1 MPIVSKAIT
10 TDLVEAIKDTA
21 TELAAEAPDMYKLCR
36 YADLRIEVT
45 EEKQAGSENGTSKY
59 AYEDGHI
66 ACGLRVLA
74 GDSAIAPGYFGQVL
88 GRADLPR
95 LAQTLAR
102 GLKHAHERAVA
113 NAREKARVRDKYKE
127 LGEALSSIRL
137 APVEVQ
143 RDTVKAEFAIDP
155 RQVCLDDMVRYITEV
170 SRAVQDVG
178 EQIKYNAVSAV
189 TLVTRDLFTSSEGAC
204 IDQSFA
210 LTTGSVHVVAVSET
224 GDQELSD
231 TIGHRRGWEVVT
243 EGIVEEYIRNLDL
256 LTFSTNLA
264 RDAVK
269 LAHAPTLRS
278 SDKDVMVVTDPHFN
292 ALLAH
297 AIIGHPTELDR
308 ALKMETA
315 YAGRSWLLRMLND
328 TMVGKTVASAFV
340 TAYSDPSLPGF
351 GHYKYDHEG
360 TLGRKVAHIENGIF
374 KGFMNIRQT
383 AAILNVPPNG
393 SCLATEAHLV
403 PLVRMST
410 TVFAAGA
417 RAPEDII
424 HEVDKGYYVVGHRI
438 PSIAESRENFR
449 ISAQKVY
456 EIHNGQ
462 IGRLYRGGGI
472 MADTKTFL
480 MKVDAAGRD
489 FRLFPI
495 PNCGKGQPMQGRRL
509 GNGGATP
516 PNRPPPTRPP
526 ARHPP

>member
-1 MPIVSKAIT
+1 MPTIPKVIT
-10 TDLVEAIKDTA
+10 TDLVEAIKNTVV
-21 TELAAEAPDMYKLCR
+21 ELTAEAPDTYKLCR

-45 EEKQAGSENGTSKY
+45 EEKHAGSENGTSKY
-59 AYEDGHI
+59 ASEDSQF
-66 ACGLRVLA
+66 ACGIRVLA
-74 GDSAIAPGYFGQVL
+74 GDGAIAPGYFGQVL
-88 GRADLPR
+88 GKADLPR
-95 LAQTLAR
+95 LAQTLAS
-102 GLKHAHERAVA
+102 GLQHAYQRAVL
-113 NAREKARVRDKYKE
+113 NAREKIRIRDKYKD
-127 LGEALSSIRL
+127 LGAALSDTRL
-137 APVEVQ
+137 ASVEVH
-143 RDTVKAEFAIDP
+143 RDTVKAEYAIDP
-155 RQVCLDDMVRYITEV
+155 RRVCLDDMVRYVTEV
-170 SRAVQDVG
+170 SRAVQDVD
-178 EQIKYNAVSAV
+178 EQLKYNAVSAV
-189 TLVTRDLFTSSEGAC
+189 TLVTRELFTSSEGAC

-210 LTTGSVHVVAVSET
+210 LTTGTAYVVAVSET

-231 TIGHRRGWEVVT
+231 AIGHQRGWEVVT
-243 EGIVEEYIRNLDL
+243 EGVVEEHIRNLDL

-269 LAHAPTLRS
+269 LAHAPPLRS
-278 SDKDVMVVTDPHFN
+278 SDKDVVVITDPHFN

-297 AIIGHPTELDR
+297 EIIGHPTELDR

-315 YAGRSWLLRMLND
+315 YAGRSWLLRALND
-328 TMVGKTVASAFV
+328 TMVGKAVASPLV
-340 TAYSDPSLPGF
+340 SAYSDPSLPGF

-360 TLGRKVAHIENGIF
+360 TPGRKVVHIEKGLF
-374 KGFMNIRQT
+374 KGFMNNRQT

-393 SCLATEAHLV
+393 SCMATEAHLV

-424 HEVDKGYYVVGHRI
+424 REVDKGYYVVGHRI

-456 EIHNGQ
+456 EIRNGQ
-462 IGRLYRGGGI
+462 IGQLYRGGGI

-480 MKVDAAGRD
+480 MKVDAMGRD

-509 GNGGATP
+509 GNGG
-516 PNRPPPTRPP
+516 PTIRSRAHLTGP
-526 ARHPP
+526 A